1 VELSWTPGEAGDT
14 VYAELLAYDGSPSVV
29 CTFHDDAGAGVVPEG
44 TFTGAGAG
52 RLALHRLRARSFEA
66 SEMRFDF
73 QVGAPVEFAK

>member
-1 VELSWTPGEAGDT
+1 
-14 VYAELLAYDGSPSVV
+14 
-29 CTFHDDAGAGVVPEG
+29 VVPEG